1 MAVPALLKTRDGR
14 SQLRMREPQKRGKRS
29 VTLHLDP
36 AETRLLYDRA
46 VAAGTSV
53 QQVIRALIAA
63 SAEVSDG

>member
-1 MAVPALLKTRDGR
+1 MASPRLSETRDGR
-14 SQLRMREPQKRGKRS
+14 AQLRMREPQRRGKRS

-36 AETRLLYDRA
+36 QETRLLYDRA

-53 QQVIRALIAA
+53 QQIIRGLIAA